1 MQLHNYWARLEQNLG
16 KDLNA
21 ACGVWE
27 SLLKIWFDHIFSLP
41 YLEDRT
47 LLFDF
52 SVTSFQV
59 CCQLA
64 ACFCSGSMLEAWK
77 GYIAMEIE
85 LGRINE
91 ARSIYKRCY
100 TKRFPGTGSE
110 VWLISFLLCKTFCIT
125 FVLDSLF
132 ASSSIQIGSNLHV

>member
-1 MQLHNYWARLEQNLG
+1 MY
-16 KDLNA
+16 
-21 ACGVWE
+21 
-27 SLLKIWFDHIFSLP
+27 FDSFIDIFSLP

-59 CCQLA
+59 CRQLA
-64 ACFCSGSMLEAWK
+64 ACFCSGSNWEAWK
-77 GYIAMEIE
+77 GYIAMEIK

-100 TKRFPGTGSE
+100 TRRFYGTGSE
-110 VWLISFLLCKTFCIT
+110 VWLIFFLLYKTFCIT